1 MPHGETLAPDQRR
14 AIVRL
19 WREHPKATQAI
30 LAALAVAAL
39 GRPVSPSVAGK
50 LKPREL
56 CRVAGGR
63 PASHKAA
70 VAQGRGLETSAR
82 PRPRMDR
89 GDSPLQFLIDE
100 DRAVRRRLGIGRKEA
115 PPCA

>member
-1 MPHGETLAPDQRR
+1 MRGETLAPDQRR

-19 WREHPKATQAI
+19 WHAHPRATQAT

-56 CRVAGGR
+56 CRGAGGR
-63 PASHKAA
+63 PASNEGAI
-70 VAQGRGLETSAR
+70 AQGRGLETSAR
-82 PRPRMDR
+82 PRPRVDR
-89 GDSPLQFLIDE
+89 GDSPLQSLIDE
-100 DRAVRRRLGIGRKEA
+100 DRAVRRRLGIGRKGA